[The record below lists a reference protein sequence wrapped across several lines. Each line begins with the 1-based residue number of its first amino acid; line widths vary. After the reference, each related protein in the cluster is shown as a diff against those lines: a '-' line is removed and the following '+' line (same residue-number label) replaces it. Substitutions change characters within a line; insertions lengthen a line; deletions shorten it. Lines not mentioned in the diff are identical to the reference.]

1 MSEIEKP
8 SKAEDEYFV
17 RQELER
23 RKQWAKEQSV
33 KMAAEEK
40 KRLRDLH
47 YMKCPKDGT
56 DLQTIELHGV
66 KIDQCATC
74 SGIWLDQGELD
85 QLMHPDRGG
94 LFHRIGSVF
103 RGK

>member
-1 MSEIEKP
+1 MSEIDKP
-8 SKAEDEYFV
+8 SKAEDEYFA
-17 RQELER
+17 RQEIER
-23 RKQWAKEQSV
+23 RKQWAKEQSA
-33 KMAAEEK
+33 KMATDEK

-74 SGIWLDQGELD
+74 GGIWLDAGELE
-85 QLMHPDRGG
+85 QLTHPDRGG
-94 LFHRIGSVF
+94 VFHRVASIF

>member
-1 MSEIEKP
+1 MSEFDKP

-23 RKQWAKEQSV
+23 RKQWAKEQSA
-33 KMAAEEK
+33 KMAVEEK

-47 YMKCPKDGT
+47 YMKCPKDGM
-56 DLQTIELHGV
+56 DLQTVELHGV

-74 SGIWLDQGELD
+74 NGIWLDAGELD
-85 QLMHPDRGG
+85 QLIHPDRGG
-94 LFHRIGSVF
+94 VFHRIGSVF